1 MITAFSVH
9 LQSRLVPETF
19 LQIKV
24 PQSPLGEGNGTPL
37 QYFAWK
43 IPWTEEPGG
52 LQSMGSLR
60 VGHDWATS
68 LSFFTFM
75 HWRRKW
81 QPTPVFLPAESQGR
95 GTPAWWLLS
104 VGSHRVGHDWCD
116 LAAAAKPFESAW
128 KPVSNSK
135 CNNTVSTYGEREQCL
150 SKTNV
155 QAYRTPNPHIY
166 ECVTALSICCVLWFS
181 VPSHMGTFQRN
192 YFYFL
197 PKDIPSLFPGLPE
210 TSISGCDDAPVPH
223 TSRNQLFTALV
234 FPGFEFPPLLSWTAG
249 VTGTWELRS
258 QRSALFSQALQ
269 WLG

>member
-1 MITAFSVH
+1 MHTENGKWQLHYKLKYWKKVVVH
-9 LQSRLVPETF
+9 F
-19 LQIKV
+19 
-24 PQSPLGEGNGTPL
+24 SPLDYSIFSTFSE
-37 QYFAWK
+37 
-43 IPWTEEPGG
+43 WTGAG
-52 LQSMGSLR
+52 
-60 VGHDWATS
+60 D
-68 LSFFTFM
+68 FF
-75 HWRRKW
+75 
-81 QPTPVFLPAESQGR
+81 PSSQG
-95 GTPAWWLLS
+95 PS
-104 VGSHRVGHDWCD
+104 
-116 LAAAAKPFESAW
+116 KPFESAW

-135 CNNTVSTYGEREQCL
+135 CNNTVSTYGEREQRF

-155 QAYRTPNPHIY
+155 QTYRTPNPHIY

-197 PKDIPSLFPGLPE
+197 PRDIASLFPGLPE
-210 TSISGCDDAPVPH
+210 TSFSGCDDAPVPH
-223 TSRNQLFTALV
+223 TSRTQLFTALV